1 MSGLGKVKSG
11 DGTFLVIAGGF
22 IWDKKQGKE
31 HDCYAEQDYEKQ
43 DKSTGTR
50 TGAQY
55 GDLTGKVTKVAFR
68 THPEYGESI
77 NVSFLAGGE
86 NYIISISTNN
96 RYSQDMM
103 KALLVMD
110 LEKTLVV
117 KPYDFIGSDKKRA
130 QGISFKQDGEKLS
143 LKVEVPETHQ
153 RDEAWFKK
161 SDKKQIKRFFEDL
174 NEWFVAEVE
183 EKVVPF
189 IKAVTEEESEESPK
203 EESTAKKVEKST
215 SEKVEDPG
223 KTKQH
228 SEDSETEEKVKV
240 EEKTKV
246 TPLAMK
252 KVLRAYISENYEGET
267 LPDLSPEDLVKWY
280 QLALEVEEL
289 PFDDLTGNEEGTE
302 DSPEGELSQD
312 ELDSQLNQLMDN

>member
-55 GDLTGKVTKVAFR
+55 GDLTGRVTKVAFR

-189 IKAVTEEESEESPK
+189 IKAVTEEESEEEEGESEAK
-203 EESTAKKVEKST
+203 KKNIFEKKNEERKAAEESKKAETKVE
-215 SEKVEDPG
+215 
-223 KTKQH
+223 
-228 SEDSETEEKVKV
+228 ETETKV
-240 EEKTKV
+240 EEKAKV

-267 LPDLSPEDLVKWY
+267 LPDLNPEDLVKWY

-289 PFDDLTGNEEGTE
+289 PFDDLTGDKEGTE
-302 DSPEGELSQD
+302 DAPEGELSQD